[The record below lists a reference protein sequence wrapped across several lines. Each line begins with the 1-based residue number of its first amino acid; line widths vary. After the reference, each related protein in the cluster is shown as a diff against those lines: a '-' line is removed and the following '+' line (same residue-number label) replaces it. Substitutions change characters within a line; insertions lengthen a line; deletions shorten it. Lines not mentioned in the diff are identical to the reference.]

1 MECAP
6 SYGIWVCCTTAFSGP
21 FCYMIKPTSMQER
34 SQLLSFMSLS
44 ILLCTLLAKFDKR
57 GVILFAVFE

>member
-6 SYGIWVCCTTAFSGP
+6 SHGIWVCYTTAFSGP

-34 SQLLSFMSLS
+34 SQLLSFMSLP
-44 ILLCTLLAKFDKR
+44 ILLRTLLAK
-57 GVILFAVFE
+57 VE